1 MGQITKHGIGSVH
14 EFEYVT
20 IGNQLLIAVGLG
32 LDTNQFLDLTIWKP
46 SEGMQPFYV
55 IALTLKRSVVV
66 PQELQIS
73 LNFVYLS

>member
-1 MGQITKHGIGSVH
+1 MESVPYMSLNVLLLDH
-14 EFEYVT
+14 L

-55 IALTLKRSVVV
+55 IALSAVLLYPKS
-66 PQELQIS
+66 
-73 LNFVYLS
+73 YK